1 MLAINVIEKHKQ
13 KNANKVTINTVTVSY
28 MDTRHEI
35 ITVSKYHGHCVQ
47 LLKRRHCFQ
56 QNDNHPAT
64 LHRLNGT
71 CQNIW
76 C

>member
-1 MLAINVIEKHKQ
+1 
-13 KNANKVTINTVTVSY
+13 